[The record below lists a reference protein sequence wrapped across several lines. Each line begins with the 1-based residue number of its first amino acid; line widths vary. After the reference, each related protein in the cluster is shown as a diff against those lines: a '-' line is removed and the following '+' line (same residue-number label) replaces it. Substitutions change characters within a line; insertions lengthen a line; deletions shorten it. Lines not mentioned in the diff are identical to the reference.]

1 MQAIVPNPLSNAR
14 QIARACSTHTSTV
27 TEMQKRNEAIDALI
41 AAAEELGLYDDLPTV
56 CVAHMRF
63 IPCRHEGASTPC
75 ELSSNQTDVEAV
87 RSYQQGSP

>member
-56 CVAHMRF
+56 CVV
-63 IPCRHEGASTPC
+63 
-75 ELSSNQTDVEAV
+75 SSNQTDVEAV